1 VKVFHDPAVWSQMP
15 FSQITSN
22 INFPPLALPTRG
34 KFRVIVTSL
43 SLKITLGE
51 KTKPF
56 SPLTISVQDIVIS
69 LSLKITCP

>member
-1 VKVFHDPAVWSQMP
+1 MP

-43 SLKITLGE
+43 SLKITLVIAAAGLFFWLGKKGDSGSRSHDDYRE
-51 KTKPF
+51 GPAYRGDTPF
-56 SPLTISVQDIVIS
+56 
-69 LSLKITCP
+69 